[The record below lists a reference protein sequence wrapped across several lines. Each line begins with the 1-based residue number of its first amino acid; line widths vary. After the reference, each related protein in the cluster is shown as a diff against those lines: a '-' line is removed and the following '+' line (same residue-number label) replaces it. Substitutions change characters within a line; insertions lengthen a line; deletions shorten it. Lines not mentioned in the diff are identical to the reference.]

1 MSGYTLSKMP
11 DAALFVRSA
20 SPGAVLRFLE
30 RRKDD
35 PERPEEL
42 LLSEAVSEK
51 NWRALFAP
59 PGYLQAVA
67 GPLSVAFPD
76 EVLIALRE
84 EKTLL
89 LFIYKEGKLSE
100 TKNSLE
106 GNNHKW
112 WMYPGFNALA
122 TLPPVWYWAKEKG
135 LPLNYLKKQPRT
147 IDYSTVAVLD
157 QRKLLVEDSPRL
169 YRFPLC

>member
-1 MSGYTLSKMP
+1 MSVV
-11 DAALFVRSA
+11 ALFVRSA

-35 PERPEEL
+35 PERPDEV
-42 LLSEAVSEK
+42 LLSEAVGEK

-59 PGYLQAVA
+59 LGYLQAIA

-76 EVLIALRE
+76 EAMIALRD

-89 LFIYKEGKLSE
+89 VYIYKEGKLAA

-106 GNNHKW
+106 GREIGWKW
-112 WMYPGFNALA
+112 PLGFNALA
-122 TLPPVWYWAKEKG
+122 TLPPVWHWAREKG
-135 LPLNYLKKQPRT
+135 LPLNYLKKQPRV